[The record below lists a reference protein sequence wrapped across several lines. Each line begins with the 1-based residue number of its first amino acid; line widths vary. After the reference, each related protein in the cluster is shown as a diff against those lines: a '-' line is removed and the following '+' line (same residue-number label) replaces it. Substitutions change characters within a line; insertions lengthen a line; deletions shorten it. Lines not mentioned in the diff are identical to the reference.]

1 MKTVKTVNG
10 IKKIEDW
17 DKGII
22 RVQLR
27 TILQDH
33 RKALIEKLIL
43 GGLEVYIDYKLGEK
57 ITHKQLQLLKLKL
70 DELSNSGIDIEV
82 YRPVFEAV
90 LANDFTSLD
99 NAIFYGEIDR
109 LINANLFQSELFHE
123 GRQVFFKDLEN
134 E

>member
-1 MKTVKTVNG
+1 MKAVKTVNG

-33 RKALIEKLIL
+33 RKALVEKLIL

-57 ITHKQLQLLKLKL
+57 ITYKQLQLLKLKL

-109 LINANLFQSELFHE
+109 FINANLFQSELFHE